1 MNELWWSC
9 PHHDLS
15 DSGSISTLF
24 NYLLI
29 SANIFF
35 MYLCRYTKIF
45 VIFWTIYKIQH
56 TVTETKIQI
65 QRHSLCRVPLGCSLI
80 TQCLADLLKKIVSI
94 SCTYP
99 RFQGLASRVKPRAYY
114 GDPVRLA
121 QCPRDLRPAPARS
134 DLPASGTGLPEAPS
148 HFTDTRMFTL

>member
-80 TQCLADLLKKIVSI
+80 TQCLADLLKKKSFNFMHLPTFSGAGKQGEAASI
-94 SCTYP
+94 LRRSRTPRSMSPGPSPSSCEIRSACFRDGP
-99 RFQGLASRVKPRAYY
+99 SRSAIA
-114 GDPVRLA
+114 L
-121 QCPRDLRPAPARS
+121 
-134 DLPASGTGLPEAPS
+134 
-148 HFTDTRMFTL
+148 H